1 MKKDSILSLNHLNL
15 EEVAS
20 EAYHNIFSNK
30 ETIEI
35 DGKTRRIKRTSRQGL
50 RFLIVDEYTFLEQN
64 PEKNSVWGKMA
75 KDGHKILWI
84 INEGN
89 YIGQIRDGVY
99 HEFHKDQVLKHSF

>member
-1 MKKDSILSLNHLNL
+1 LDYLNNL

-20 EAYHNIFSNK
+20 KAYKNIFNDR
-30 ETIEI
+30 ETVEI
-35 DGKTRRIKRTSRQGL
+35 DGKTRKIKRTSRQGL
-50 RFLIVDEYTFLEQN
+50 RFLILDGYTFLEQN

-99 HEFHKDQVLKHSF
+99 HDFHKEKAV